1 MSDPAL
7 IGFPPEASGAS
18 DLGREEPHWIIA
30 RWQANRHGYSHSDLV
45 TVDANSPSVQYEMT
59 FGFLVPLPD
68 DQQPK
73 IITDPDTGEPKES
86 E

>member
-1 MSDPAL
+1 MSDPFL
-7 IGFPPEASGAS
+7 TGLGHSGSGAS
-18 DLGREEPHWIIA
+18 EAVPQEPHWIIA
-30 RWQANRHGYSHSDLV
+30 QWQANRHGYSHSDLV